1 MWLNAIHQ
9 QFAWHIFCITVVTWQ
24 WLELE
29 EGRETEGK
37 GGVGNVRAT
46 NETESPKF
54 SLSLRKEECT
64 YNACDILDSHHNS
77 SYCPY
82 STSKIIFS

>member
-1 MWLNAIHQ
+1 MQYINSLHGIYSVSQ
-9 QFAWHIFCITVVTWQ
+9 LSLGSGI
-24 WLELE
+24 ELE

-46 NETESPKF
+46 NETESLKF

-82 STSKIIFS
+82 STFKIIFS